1 MFYAACSDL
10 SDALED
16 IVDVPGIE
24 VDTEIDLSDSGAQG
38 LHDRVQRRLDEL
50 DMADEHSELL

>member
-1 MFYAACSDL
+1 L
-10 SDALED
+10 SDALGD

-24 VDTEIDLSDSGAQG
+24 VDTEVDLSDGGAQR

-50 DMADEHSELL
+50 DMADEYSELL